1 MTRIEIMARLDADEL
16 FPRVVVELLRLM
28 IHNILTVQ
36 AAGKDNPKNP
46 DEEVLAFAVSQN
58 RAVLTLNRCYFIR
71 LHSLQ
76 SDHAA
81 IIVCKPDHDL
91 ARMAA
96 NFNEAISSLAT
107 FTNQLIRV
115 DRSGPPSVCYAIAT
129 K

>member
-1 MTRIEIMARLDADEL
+1 MMARFYADEL

-46 DEEVLAFAVSQN
+46 DEEVLAFAVSEN

-81 IIVCKPDHDL
+81 IIFCRGEDDL
-91 ARMAA
+91 TAW
-96 NFNEAISSLAT
+96 LVT
-107 FTNQLIRV
+107 LIRLF
-115 DRSGPPSVCYAIAT
+115 PHLQH
-129 K
+129 